1 MYALKRKPTVGINEM
16 FEKDVFKYDFKG
28 GYPSPP
34 QRGEVFRP
42 LNPQFYKY
50 MLN

>member
-1 MYALKRKPTVGINEM
+1 M

-42 LNPQFYKY
+42 LNPQFYNPLSMETESQLK
-50 MLN
+50 